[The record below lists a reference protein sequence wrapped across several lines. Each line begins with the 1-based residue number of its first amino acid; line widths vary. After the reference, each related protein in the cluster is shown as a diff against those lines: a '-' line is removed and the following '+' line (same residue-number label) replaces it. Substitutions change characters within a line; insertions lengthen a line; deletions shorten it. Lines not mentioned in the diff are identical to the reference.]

1 MATEMDPTDPDQPE
15 RLASLIVGSVLV
27 PGADRT

>member
-1 MATEMDPTDPDQPE
+1 MANEMAPTDPDQPE

-27 PGADRT
+27 PEAART